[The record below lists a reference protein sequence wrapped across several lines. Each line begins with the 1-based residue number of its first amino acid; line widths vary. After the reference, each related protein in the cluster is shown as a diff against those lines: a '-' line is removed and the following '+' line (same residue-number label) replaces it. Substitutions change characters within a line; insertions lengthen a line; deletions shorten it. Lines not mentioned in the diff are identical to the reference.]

1 MLVELTFLKT
11 GILFLGDPI
20 RAATAAIGG
29 FAFFSGLGSAISGRW
44 GSEDTMKR
52 RVFPGIAFLA
62 LSGFLFLSLSS
73 KVFLPMGGVQRTAV
87 FLAALAPA
95 AFLMGVPFPAGLSR
109 LSGAAAPAIPFAWGV
124 NGFFSVAGASL
135 ASVGALWIGFRW
147 TVVAGGILY
156 LSAGGLFGR
165 IGQPEKS

>member
-29 FAFFSGLGSAISGRW
+29 FAFFSGLGSAASGRW
-44 GSEDTMKR
+44 ESENTMKR
-52 RVFPGIAFLA
+52 RVFPGIALLA
-62 LSGFLFLSLSS
+62 VAGFLFLSLSS
-73 KVFLPMGGVQRTAV
+73 DIFLPMGGVRRTAV
-87 FLAALAPA
+87 FLASLAPA
-95 AFLMGVPFPAGLSR
+95 AFLMGMPFPAGLSR
-109 LSGAAAPAIPFAWGV
+109 LSGPAAPAIPFAWGV

-156 LSAGGLFGR
+156 LFAGSLFGR
-165 IGQPEKS
+165 IGRSEDG